1 MNWISDMPRSRMTK
15 IDIEARVL
23 KLKSEFCNDAYNNHN
38 EDWLKGANYSLNKIL
53 DTLQEYSS

>member
-1 MNWISDMPRSRMTK
+1 MPRSRVTK

-23 KLKSEFCNDAYNNHN
+23 KLKNEVCNDVYNNHN